1 VKTEVAN
8 ITNVAKEFM
17 PAIYTGSVDPDAY
30 VVKAMEKFKSAGMDK
45 VIQEAQKQYDEW
57 KKTNK

>member
-1 VKTEVAN
+1 MDKNLQTIDIV
-8 ITNVAKEFM
+8 
-17 PAIYTGSVDPDAY
+17 SVYMNQQVERTY
-30 VVKAMEKFKSAGMDK
+30 VVKAMEKYKSAGMDK